1 MVYTKS
7 TWNGFERLDFEL
19 NGREA
24 ILILPEKSVEGKKWL
39 LKTEYFDAF
48 PAFEIEMVRR
58 GYHPAASALQ

>member
-24 ILILPEKSVEGKKWL
+24 ILILPEK
-39 LKTEYFDAF
+39 F
-48 PAFEIEMVRR
+48 PEICCR
-58 GYHPAASALQ
+58 SFIFALTKVFCRIILMPTAY